1 MRTTAFIFYF
11 LTAFF
16 TVATIAYWYL
26 SGDPT
31 GTTALAFSIAL
42 AFLIGY
48 YLHFTSRRLP
58 VQPEDEPEAEIEEGA
73 GELGFFSPHSPWPI
87 AMAASAA
94 IMMLGFV
101 FGWWLLI
108 IGLGLFGATSLG
120 LVMEYQVGDGPGSHA
135 PPGTFP
141 S

>member
-1 MRTTAFIFYF
+1 MRTNWIIFYI

-16 TVATIAYWYL
+16 FIAAILYWFT
-26 SGDPT
+26 SKDPT
-31 GTTALAFSIAL
+31 GTTALAFSVAL

-48 YLHFTSRRLP
+48 YLHFTARRLP
-58 VQPEDEPEAEIEEGA
+58 VQPEDIPDAEIEDGA

-94 IMMLGFV
+94 IMMLGFA
-101 FGWWLLI
+101 FGWWLTI
-108 IGLGLFGATSLG
+108 IGAGLFLATSLG
-120 LVMEYQVGDGPGSHA
+120 LVLEYHVNDPSGDSAPSH
-135 PPGTFP
+135 FH